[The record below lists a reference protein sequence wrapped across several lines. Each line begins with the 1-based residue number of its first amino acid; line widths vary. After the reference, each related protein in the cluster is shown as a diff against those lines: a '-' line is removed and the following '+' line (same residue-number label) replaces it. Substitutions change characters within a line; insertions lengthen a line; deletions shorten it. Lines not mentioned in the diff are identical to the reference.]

1 MIRLLP
7 AVLLPLFILCFV
19 ACLFAGDWQV
29 GPGKLMT
36 RWAADVSPENVH
48 PEYPRP
54 QLVRG
59 DWLNLNGLWDY
70 AIRPTSET
78 ATPKKFEGE
87 ILVPFPAESA
97 LSGVMREV
105 GPENRLWYRRT
116 FSVPQDWAGKRIQL
130 NFGAVDWQA
139 TVWVNGRK
147 VGEHRGGY
155 DPFSFDITSAL
166 TDTGPQQITVSVW
179 DPTDAGTQARGK
191 QIRKPQSIWYTPVTG
206 IWQTVWLEPVPEI
219 AIERVKIVPDA
230 KHGKVQM
237 TVSASSSGEPEAK
250 VRIVSRS
257 LGDKTEPIAAIAGSG
272 KAGTPVTLQIP
283 EPRLWTPDAP
293 WLYQYEVQLDGG
305 DNATGYFGLR
315 DVARGKD
322 GSGNQRLL
330 LNGKPLFHYGPLDQG
345 WWPDGLYT
353 APTDEALL
361 YDLLVTKEM
370 GFNMIRKHVK
380 VEPATWYAHCDRL
393 GLMVWQDMPNGDVHI
408 RPEEADIERSAQSRN
423 QYEAEWSAI
432 IDALHNAPSI
442 VLWVPFN
449 EGWGQ
454 FDTKRIVDWTG
465 QLDPTRLIDN
475 ASGWSDRDCGD
486 VLDIHAYPGPAM
498 PSLEKNRA
506 VVLGEY
512 GGLGLP
518 VEGHTWT
525 DKNNWGYRGY
535 KTEEELNAAYHVLI
549 EKLRP
554 LIDSGLAAAV
564 YTQTTDVETEVNG
577 LMTYDRKVN
586 KFDVPRA
593 KAAHAGL
600 YAPPSRLVTVMP
612 TSNKGNQQQ
621 WRYTKTRPADDWFAA
636 GFNDSSWN
644 TGEGGFGSASSPA
657 AIVGTE
663 WTEPDIWLRRE
674 LMIAGPPPVAGYWRI
689 HHDEDAEVY
698 VNGKLV
704 QTFAGY
710 TQSATLV
717 PLSAE
722 TVAALRRGKNEIAV
736 HCRQTDGGQ
745 YIDLGI
751 LEAAGQQ

>member
-1 MIRLLP
+1 MNRLLP
-7 AVLLPLFILCFV
+7 ILLLLC
-19 ACLFAGDWQV
+19 CLVPATVDAEDWQA
-29 GPGKLMT
+29 GQGRLMT
-36 RWAADVSPENVH
+36 RWAADVSPENAH
-48 PEYPRP
+48 REYPRP
-54 QLVRG
+54 QLVR
-59 DWLNLNGLWDY
+59 DKWLNLNGLWQY

-78 ATPKKFEGE
+78 GMPSSFDGE

-105 GPENRLWYRRT
+105 GPENRLWYRRS
-116 FSVPQDWAGKRIQL
+116 FSIPADWAGERVVL
-130 NFGAVDWQA
+130 HFGAVDWQA

-166 TDTGPQQITVSVW
+166 SDSGPQQITLSVW

-191 QIRKPQSIWYTPVTG
+191 QIRKPESIWYSPVTG
-206 IWQTVWLEPVPEI
+206 IWQTVWLEPVPETS
-219 AIERVKIVPDA
+219 IERVKIVPDA
-230 KHGKVQM
+230 KNGKVQM
-237 TVSASSSGEPEAK
+237 TVSASGDGQSDAK
-250 VRIVSRS
+250 IRIVSRS
-257 LGDKTEPIAAIAGSG
+257 LGDAREAIDVIERSG
-272 KAGTPVTLQIP
+272 KAGTPMAIEIP
-283 EPRLWTPDAP
+283 EPRLWTPDTP

-305 DNATGYFGLR
+305 DKATGYFGLR
-315 DVARGKD
+315 DVALGRD
-322 GSGNQRLL
+322 GGGNLRLL
-330 LNGKPLFHYGPLDQG
+330 LNGEPLFHYGPLDQG

-353 APTDEALL
+353 APSDEALL

-370 GFNMIRKHVK
+370 GFNMVRKHVK
-380 VEPATWYAHCDRL
+380 VEPARWYAHCDRL
-393 GLMVWQDMPNGDVHI
+393 GLLVWQDMPNGDLHI
-408 RPEEADIERSAQSRN
+408 RPEEPDIDRSAQSRH

-432 IDALHNAPSI
+432 IDAFHNYPCI
-442 VLWVPFN
+442 VMWVPFN

-454 FDTKRIVDWTG
+454 FDTQRIVDWTRK
-465 QLDPTRLIDN
+465 LDPTRLIDN

-498 PSLEKNRA
+498 PPLEKTRA

-525 DKNNWGYRGY
+525 NKDNWGYRGY
-535 KTEEELNAAYHVLI
+535 TSEAELNDAYHDLVQ
-549 EKLRP
+549 KLRP

-577 LMTYDRKVN
+577 LLTYDRVVN

-593 KAAHAGL
+593 AEAHARL
-600 YAPPSRLVTVMP
+600 YEPPNRLLTVMP
-612 TSNKGNQQQ
+612 TSTKGALQP
-621 WRYTKTRPADDWFAA
+621 WRYTKSRPAEDWFAA
-636 GFNDSSWN
+636 DFNDSQWN
-644 TGEGGFGSASSPA
+644 AGKGGFGSASSPA

-663 WTEPDIWLRRE
+663 WTEPDIWLRRTLQINGE
-674 LMIAGPPPVAGYWRI
+674 PPTEGYWRI

-704 QTFAGY
+704 QTFPGY

-717 PLSAE
+717 PLSPD
-722 TVAALRRGKNEIAV
+722 TVAALKRGKNVIAV

-751 LEAAGQQ
+751 LEAAEQ

>member
-1 MIRLLP
+1 
-7 AVLLPLFILCFV
+7 
-19 ACLFAGDWQV
+19 
-29 GPGKLMT
+29 
-36 RWAADVSPENVH
+36 
-48 PEYPRP
+48 
-54 QLVRG
+54 
-59 DWLNLNGLWDY
+59 
-70 AIRPTSET
+70 
-78 ATPKKFEGE
+78 
-87 ILVPFPAESA
+87 
-97 LSGVMREV
+97 
-105 GPENRLWYRRT
+105 
-116 FSVPQDWAGKRIQL
+116 
-130 NFGAVDWQA
+130 
-139 TVWVNGRK
+139 
-147 VGEHRGGY
+147 
-155 DPFSFDITSAL
+155 
-166 TDTGPQQITVSVW
+166 
-179 DPTDAGTQARGK
+179 
-191 QIRKPQSIWYTPVTG
+191 
-206 IWQTVWLEPVPEI
+206 
-219 AIERVKIVPDA
+219 
-230 KHGKVQM
+230 
-237 TVSASSSGEPEAK
+237 
-250 VRIVSRS
+250 
-257 LGDKTEPIAAIAGSG
+257 
-272 KAGTPVTLQIP
+272 
-283 EPRLWTPDAP
+283 
-293 WLYQYEVQLDGG
+293 
-305 DNATGYFGLR
+305 
-315 DVARGKD
+315 
-322 GSGNQRLL
+322 
-330 LNGKPLFHYGPLDQG
+330 
-345 WWPDGLYT
+345 
-353 APTDEALL
+353 
-361 YDLLVTKEM
+361 M

-380 VEPATWYAHCDRL
+380 VEPATWYSHCDRL

-498 PSLEKNRA
+498 PSLEKERA

-663 WTEPDIWLRRE
+663 WTEPDIWLRRS
-674 LMIAGPPPVAGYWRI
+674 LLIHGDPPKEGYWRI

>member
-7 AVLLPLFILCFV
+7 PVLLPLLIFV
-19 ACLFAGDWQV
+19 PAACLFAGEWQV
-29 GPGKLMT
+29 GKGKLMT
-36 RWAADVSPENVH
+36 RWAADVTPENVH

-54 QLVRG
+54 QLVRSE
-59 DWLNLNGLWDY
+59 WLNLNGLWQY
-70 AIRPTSET
+70 AILPTSKT
-78 ATPKKFEGE
+78 GIPDTFEGE

-116 FSVPQDWAGKRIQL
+116 FSIPEDWAGRKIQL

-139 TVWVNGRK
+139 TVWVNDRK

-166 TDTGPQQITVSVW
+166 QGTGPQQITVAVW

-206 IWQTVWLEPVPEI
+206 IWQTVWLEPVPET
-219 AIERVKIVPDA
+219 AIEKVKIVPDA
-230 KHGKVQM
+230 KHGKAQM
-237 TVSASSSGEPEAK
+237 TVSASTAGSPEAK
-250 VRIVSRS
+250 VTLVSRS
-257 LGDKTEPIAAIAGSG
+257 LGDKNEPIDVIEGNG
-272 KAGTPVTLQIP
+272 KVDTPITLEIP
-283 EPRLWTPDAP
+283 DARLWTPEAP
-293 WLYQYEVQLDGG
+293 WLYHYEVQLEGG
-305 DNATGYFGLR
+305 DKATGYFGLR
-315 DVARGKD
+315 DVALGKD
-322 GSGNQRLL
+322 ASGNQRLL

-370 GFNMIRKHVK
+370 GFNMVRKHVK

-393 GLMVWQDMPNGDVHI
+393 GLLVWQDMPNGDLHI

-442 VLWVPFN
+442 VMWVPFN

-454 FDTKRIVDWTG
+454 FDTKRIVEWTRE
-465 QLDPTRLIDN
+465 LDPTRLVDN

-498 PSLEKNRA
+498 PPLEKNRA

-535 KTEEELNAAYHVLI
+535 KTEEELNTAYHALL

-554 LIDSGLAAAV
+554 LIDSGLAAGV

-577 LMTYDRKVN
+577 LMTYDRAIN

-593 KAAHAGL
+593 ATAHARL
-600 YAPPSRLVTVMP
+600 YAPPSRLVTVMR
-612 TSNKGNQQQ
+612 TSTKGNQQQ
-621 WRYTKTRPADDWFAA
+621 WRYTKSRPGEDWFAVD
-636 GFNDSSWN
+636 FDDSEWN
-644 TGEGGFGSASSPA
+644 TGPGGFGSASSPA

-663 WTEPDIWLRRE
+663 WTEPDIWLRRS
-674 LMIAGPPPVAGYWRI
+674 LLIHGDPPKEGYWRI

-704 QTFAGY
+704 QTFSGY

-751 LEAAGQQ
+751 LEAAGQ

>member
-7 AVLLPLFILCFV
+7 SVLLSLFIFCSV
-19 ACLFAGDWQV
+19 SCLFAGDWQV
-29 GPGKLMT
+29 GQGKLMT

-48 PEYPRP
+48 PDYPRP
-54 QLVRG
+54 QLVRPE
-59 DWLNLNGLWDY
+59 WLNLNGLWQY

-78 ATPKKFEGE
+78 GMPGSFDGE

-105 GPENRLWYRRT
+105 GPENRLWYRRN
-116 FSVPQDWAGKRIQL
+116 FVVPQDWSGKKVRL

-139 TVWVNGRK
+139 TVWVNNRK

-155 DPFSFDITSAL
+155 DPFSFDITSELNA
-166 TDTGPQQITVSVW
+166 TGPQRITVAVW

-206 IWQTVWLEPVPEI
+206 IWQTVWLEPVPET
-219 AIERVKIVPDA
+219 AIQQVKIVPDA
-230 KHGKVQM
+230 KNGKVQL
-237 TVSASSSGEPEAK
+237 TVAASTSDDPEAK
-250 VRIVSRS
+250 IKIVSRS
-257 LGDKTEPIAAIAGSG
+257 LGDEKKPIDVIEATG
-272 KAGTPVTLQIP
+272 KANAPIHLSIP
-283 EPRLWTPDAP
+283 DARLWTPDTP
-293 WLYQYEVQLDGG
+293 WLYHYEVQLAGG
-305 DNATGYFGLR
+305 DKATGYFGLR
-315 DVARGKD
+315 DVALGKD
-322 GSGNQRLL
+322 ASGNQRLL

-370 GFNMIRKHVK
+370 GFNMVRKHVK

-393 GLMVWQDMPNGDVHI
+393 GLLVWQDMPNGDLHI
-408 RPEEADIERSAQSRN
+408 RPEEADIERSSQSRS

-432 IDALHNAPSI
+432 IDALYNAPSI
-442 VLWVPFN
+442 VMWVPFN

-454 FDTKRIVDWTG
+454 FDTKRIVDWTSA
-465 QLDPTRLIDN
+465 LDPTRLVDN

-498 PSLEKNRA
+498 PPLEKNRA

-535 KTEEELNAAYHVLI
+535 KTEEELNTAYHALL

-554 LIDSGLAAAV
+554 LIDSGLAAGV

-577 LMTYDRKVN
+577 LMTYDRAVN

-593 KAAHAGL
+593 AAAHARL
-600 YAPPSRLVTVMP
+600 YDPPSRLVTVMH
-612 TSNKGNQQQ
+612 TSTKGNQQQ
-621 WRYTKTRPADDWFAA
+621 WRFTKTRPAENWFAA
-636 GFNDSSWN
+636 DFDDSNWN
-644 TGEGGFGSASSPA
+644 IGRGGFGSASSPA

-663 WTEPDIWLRRE
+663 WTEPDIWLRRS
-674 LMIAGPPPVAGYWRI
+674 LVIDGKPPTAGYWRI

-704 QTFAGY
+704 QTFPGY

-717 PLSAE
+717 PLSDDAI
-722 TVAALRRGKNEIAV
+722 AALKRGNNEISV

-751 LEAAGQQ
+751 LEAAGQ